1 MMKRA
6 KIYSKGRLAGV
17 LTESDSRDYTFVY
30 NTEYLIDSRSDS
42 ISLTLPK
49 RSEPYKSNHLFPFF
63 SNMLSEGDNRSVQC
77 RLLHIDEDDE
87 FELLLTT
94 ASVDTIGAITIERY
108 ERD

>member
-1 MMKRA
+1 MKRA

-17 LTESDSRDYTFVY
+17 LTESDVRDYTF
-30 NTEYLIDSRSDS
+30 EYDVAYLADNDVDS

-49 RSEPYKSNHLFPFF
+49 RSEPYKSSYLFPFF

-77 RLLHIDEDDE
+77 SLLHIDENDE
-87 FELLLTT
+87 FELLLAT
-94 ASVDTIGAITIERY
+94 ASVDTIGAITIQRY

>member
-1 MMKRA
+1 MKRA
-6 KIYSKGRLAGV
+6 KIYSKGRFAGV
-17 LTESDSRDYTFVY
+17 LTESDVRDYTF
-30 NTEYLIDSRSDS
+30 EYDAAYLADNDADS

-49 RSEPYKSNHLFPFF
+49 RSEPYQSSHLFPFF

-77 RLLHIDEDDE
+77 RLLHIDENDE
-87 FELLLTT
+87 FELLLAT